1 MSDGESVTEDQAEEE
16 KNQEQIP
23 DDFDLNDPYSTL
35 EDHDIYALKNKRGK
49 AFGVLDIENDD
60 EFVRMLS
67 KSKKPYTDSASAN
80 RGFNVYSAMQID
92 KLFNALR
99 SISRT
104 LGWESEETK
113 EIDKLKSELQEKNE
127 TIANLRSSVS
137 EQKEIL
143 RDLRQ
148 EQEKYLKSRVKEFQE
163 TLDELENKL
172 ERAKNEGIEEEELQD
187 FLKQNPWLF
196 GAEYASSEPKKM
208 RGAENEFDFFL
219 ERYNGV
225 NDIIELKRIS
235 DSILRSSD
243 GKIAAKVTRAVDQCI
258 GYMKQTIAASHNSV
272 ISEQEGIEELRPRG
286 VIIIGHDASK
296 DAKEKLEDWNYRL
309 NNIEIMTYNDI
320 YDKAE
325 NTLEKIKVEEK
336 KDE

>member
-1 MSDGESVTEDQAEEE
+1 MSEDEQPDGESENQRQEDV
-16 KNQEQIP
+16 P

-35 EDHDIYALKNKRGK
+35 ENHDIYAEDNRRGK
-49 AFGVLDIENDD
+49 AFGVLNTDSKD

-99 SISRT
+99 SISRK
-104 LGWESEETK
+104 LGWEAEETE
-113 EIDKLKSELQEKNE
+113 EIDKLKNELQEKNE
-127 TIANLRSSVS
+127 TIANLRSSVN

-143 RDLRQ
+143 RNLRE
-148 EQEKYLKSRVKEFQE
+148 EQEKYLKSRVREFQE
-163 TLDELENKL
+163 TLDELEEKL
-172 ERAKNEGIEEEELQD
+172 DRAKNEEIEEEELQE
-187 FLKQNPWLF
+187 FLKENPWLF
-196 GAEYASSEPKKM
+196 GAEYASSEPKKL

-235 DSILRSSD
+235 DDILRSSD

-286 VIIIGHDASK
+286 VIITGHDASEETE
-296 DAKEKLEDWNYRL
+296 EKLEDWNYRL

-320 YDKAE
+320 YDKAQ
-325 NTLEKIKVEEK
+325 NTLEKIKVEEDK
-336 KDE
+336 NE

>member
-1 MSDGESVTEDQAEEE
+1 MSEDEQPNGESEDQR
-16 KNQEQIP
+16 QEDVP
-23 DDFDLNDPYSTL
+23 DDFDLNDPYSIL
-35 EDHDIYALKNKRGK
+35 EDHDIYAAGNRRGK
-49 AFGVLDIENDD
+49 AFGVLNMDSED

-67 KSKKPYTDSASAN
+67 KSKKPYTGSASAN

-99 SISRT
+99 SISRK
-104 LGWESEETK
+104 LGWEAEETK
-113 EIDKLKSELQEKNE
+113 EIDKLKNELQEKNE
-127 TIANLRSSVS
+127 TIANLRSSVN

-143 RDLRQ
+143 RNLRE
-148 EQEKYLKSRVKEFQE
+148 EQEKYLKSRVREFQG
-163 TLDELENKL
+163 TLDELETKL
-172 ERAKNEGIEEEELQD
+172 ERAENEEIEEEELQE
-187 FLKQNPWLF
+187 FLKENPWLF
-196 GAEYASSEPKKM
+196 GAEYASSEPKKL
-208 RGAENEFDFFL
+208 RGADNEFDFFL

-235 DSILRSSD
+235 DDILRSSD

-258 GYMKQTIAASHNSV
+258 GYIKQTIAASHNSV

-286 VIIIGHDASK
+286 VIIIGHDASEE
-296 DAKEKLEDWNYRL
+296 AEEKLDDWNYRL

-325 NTLEKIKVEEK
+325 NTLEKIKVEE
-336 KDE
+336 DQNE